1 MFMLKTSDKG
11 LIFDAHQK
19 LFLFFQVLKTNTK
32 GVILSILSCV

>member
-1 MFMLKTSDKG
+1 MLKTSDKG

-32 GVILSILSCV
+32 GVILFILLSV